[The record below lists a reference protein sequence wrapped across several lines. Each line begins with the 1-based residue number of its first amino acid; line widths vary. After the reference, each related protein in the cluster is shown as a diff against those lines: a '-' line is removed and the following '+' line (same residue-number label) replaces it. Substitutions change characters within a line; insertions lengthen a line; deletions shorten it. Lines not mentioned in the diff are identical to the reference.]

1 MDYHC
6 FGQTDRISITMED
19 FYYICKKYLNDEI
32 SEVLGQRGSSL
43 SNVMFK

>member
-19 FYYICKKYLNDEI
+19 FYYICKKYLNEYKLKKDFF
-32 SEVLGQRGSSL
+32 
-43 SNVMFK
+43 SNCK